1 VLAISQACRDKIVAF
16 EVGNR
21 AYYEKFAI
29 HPVWPGGMSGVTI
42 GIGYDLGQHSAAEL
56 TADWAEQNHIVA
68 PLLPVCGLKGDK
80 ANAAL
85 PSVIRTAIPY
95 DAALNVFTR
104 TILPRYIAATEKAF
118 SYCDLLPQDAFGAL
132 VDLVFNRGGGMDPRD
147 ARRSE
152 MVLIGKAMATHN
164 FKAIPGYLRS
174 MKRLWPYSMGLQT
187 RREWEATTFE
197 HALAQG
203 APIPP
208 PPKVKSQPRDLRD
221 TSSDVLNERELERVR
236 RINYGTGDPLGH

>member
-132 VDLVFNRGGGMDPRD
+132 VDLVFNRGGG
-147 ARRSE
+147 
-152 MVLIGKAMATHN
+152 
-164 FKAIPGYLRS
+164 IPGYLRS

-208 PPKVKSQPRDLRD
+208 PKVKSQPRDLRD

-236 RINYGTGDPLGH
+236 RINYGTGDPLGR